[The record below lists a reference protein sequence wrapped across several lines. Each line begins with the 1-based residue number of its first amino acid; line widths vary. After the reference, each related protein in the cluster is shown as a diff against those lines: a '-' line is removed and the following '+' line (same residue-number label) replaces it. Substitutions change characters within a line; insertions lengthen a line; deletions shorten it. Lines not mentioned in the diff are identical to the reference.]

1 MSSRYSKRHYE
12 DVARILRADR
22 MEARIRPEDDTLAN
36 VTADFADLFAAD
48 NPRCAFLDCQM
59 HKGFDRARFLAACG
73 LEPKNC
79 PLCFCP
85 SKDGDVH
92 PSCADTEQ
100 AYSDYVAGKMAGELD
115 E

>member
-12 DVARILRADR
+12 DVARLLRCHHLEGNDCDIYSVAH
-22 MEARIRPEDDTLAN
+22 A
-36 VTADFADLFAAD
+36 FADLFAAD